1 MSNLYNKIN
10 NLCESQKIT
19 ITTMCRNSGVNR
31 ASLTDLKMGRKHSL
45 SAETLTKIADYFN
58 VSVDYL
64 LGKTDTKKEGP
75 AEADPIGYD
84 DFGYAMYMEGREL
97 TEENKAKLLEMA
109 KFFKQQQ
116 EKENEKAK

>member
-1 MSNLYNKIN
+1 MNTVERVKNICKERHIPISKIEKDLGFAN
-10 NLCESQKIT
+10 GYIGQLKK
-19 ITTMCRNSGVNR
+19 GVFPDDR
-31 ASLTDLKMGRKHSL
+31 LAL
-45 SAETLTKIADYFN
+45 IADYLN
-58 VSVDYL
+58 LSIDYL

-116 EKENEKAK
+116 EKENEQAK